1 MIPIRALLIAVLCTL
16 AAGCRSSV
24 SALAMT
30 PEGLTFDIQHFE
42 SLWIEVS
49 TPPRLLS
56 FSPPRVPQKAVE
68 TALRNALSESELFK
82 LARTTA
88 AADYRLQV
96 SFVRIEEPEAGLDMT
111 AHASAKWVLIEGPND
126 KVVWR
131 RTVTTEH
138 RATSD
143 DSAFIEERGR
153 MALEGALRENITE
166 GIELLGREAL

>member
-1 MIPIRALLIAVLCTL
+1 MNPTRALLIAVLCIL
-16 AAGCRSSV
+16 ASGCRSSV
-24 SALAMT
+24 SALGMT
-30 PEGLTFDIQHFE
+30 PEPLTFNIQHYE

-49 TPPRLLS
+49 TPSRFLS
-56 FSPPRVPQKAVE
+56 FGPARVPQKEVE
-68 TALRNALSESELFK
+68 KALRSALSESELFK
-82 LARTTA
+82 LARTDDS
-88 AADYRLQV
+88 ADYRLQV
-96 SFVRIEEPEAGLDMT
+96 HFVKIEEPEAGLDMT
-111 AHASAKWVLIEGPND
+111 AHASAKWLLVEGQDD

-131 RTVTTEH
+131 QTVTTEH